1 MRLNNLKYIN
11 RVVFFIV
18 GLIIAL
24 SFESCNTKDEM
35 APVITLIG
43 EDSIRSQPLNQVYVD
58 EGATAMDETDG
69 DISENIFVESLVN
82 VDILGWYEVIYNV
95 VDKAGNSA
103 KPVSRPVRVINQG
116 YLHDGDFMAYES
128 MVYPEK
134 DTCSYHT
141 YFDLDS
147 TVNLRMIFTNFACEE
162 NLNIYADMNGA
173 LLEIPLQFIVDS
185 TRNMSI
191 QGAGYI
197 NDSLIY
203 LEYLKTTDTLSSTWN
218 STFIRLSGF

>member
-1 MRLNNLKYIN
+1 MSLNNLKYIN
-11 RVVFFIV
+11 RVIFLIV
-18 GLIIAL
+18 GLIIAI
-24 SFESCNTKDEM
+24 SIESCNTKDEL
-35 APVITLIG
+35 APIITLNG
-43 EDSIRSQPLNQVYVD
+43 ADSVKSHPLNQVYWD
-58 EGATAMDETDG
+58 EGATAIDETDG
-69 DISENIFVESLVN
+69 DISENIFVESNVN
-82 VDILGWYEVIYNV
+82 EDLLGWYEVTYNV

-103 KPVSRPVRVINQG
+103 LPVSRSVRVINQG
-116 YLHDGDFMAYES
+116 YLYDGDFMAYEF

-134 DTCSYHT
+134 DTCSYYT

-162 NLNIYADMNGA
+162 NLNIYADMNGS
-173 LLEIPLQFIVDS
+173 LLEIPLQFIQDS
-185 TRNMSI
+185 THNMSI

-197 NDSLIY
+197 NDTLVY